1 MPTASLLVRRGSQ
14 HSEPGLSDLKGFSL
28 TPSFLPPST
37 AGNEQADS
45 TGLKLCQLATWCL
58 QLACWGSWPAA
69 QQCFSDPGWAGK

>member
-28 TPSFLPPST
+28 LTPSFLPPST

-45 TGLKLCQLATWCL
+45 SGRGTA
-58 QLACWGSWPAA
+58 
-69 QQCFSDPGWAGK
+69 